1 VLKAHI
7 LVDREFVVA
16 DLDRR
21 VFGAFVE
28 HMGRCVYGGIY
39 EPGHPTAD
47 ENGFRGDVLDLTRE
61 LGPTIIRYPGGNFL
75 SGYNW
80 EDGVGPQEQRPVRRD
95 LAWFSTET
103 NAFGANE
110 FMTWCRKANIEPMF
124 GVNLGTRGADEARQF
139 LEYCNHE
146 GGSTLSDLRRSHG
159 FEKPH
164 DVKFWCIG
172 NEMDG
177 PWQICHRTAEEYGR
191 AALETAKVMRWI
203 DPTIQLAACGSS
215 HRNMLTYGSWEYTVL
230 DHCYD
235 EVDFISLH
243 TYFRND
249 DDQISEYFGVIEL
262 MDSFI
267 KEVAAICDAV
277 GAKRRSYKRIMLS
290 FDEWNVWYKTHK
302 IEHMRKPGWPK
313 APPLIEEVYNTE
325 DALIVGGA
333 LITLMN
339 NADRVKS
346 ACLAQ
351 LVNVIGP
358 IMTETGGAAWRQTI
372 FHPFALA
379 ACYGHGRV
387 MRAKVDSPTYTA
399 TIVPEIPYLCTTV
412 VDNPADGTTTIFA
425 LNRSTTDS
433 LTVHARLRGCGADR
447 VLVEA
452 TELQHANLKAVN
464 TKDAPDTVA
473 PRPLDDVVIDGE
485 DVRIVLKPASWN
497 VVVTRA
503 RTAASAGE

>member
-1 VLKAHI
+1 MKAR
-7 LVDREFVVA
+7 LTVDRDFVIS

-21 VFGAFVE
+21 VFGTFVE

-47 ENGFRGDVLDLTRE
+47 EDGFRGDVLELTRE
-61 LGPTIIRYPGGNFL
+61 LGTTITRYPGGNFL

-80 EDGVGPQEQRPVRRD
+80 EDGVGPSDQRPVRRD

-103 NAFGANE
+103 NQFGTNE
-110 FMTWCRKANIEPMF
+110 FMKWSKKAGIEPMF
-124 GVNLGTRGADEARQF
+124 GVNLGTKGPDEARQF
-139 LEYCNHE
+139 LEYCNHT
-146 GGSTLSDLRRSHG
+146 GGSALSDLRKSHG

-164 DVKFWCIG
+164 DIKFWCLG

-177 PWQICHRTAEEYGR
+177 PWQICHKTAEEYGR
-191 AALETAKVMRWI
+191 VALETAKVMRWV

-215 HRNMLTYGSWEYTVL
+215 HRNMPTYGSWEYQVL

-243 TYFRND
+243 TYFNNNAD
-249 DDQISEYFGVIEL
+249 SASEYFGVIEL
-262 MDSFI
+262 LDAFI

-277 GAKRRSYKRIMLS
+277 GAKRRSHKKIMLS
-290 FDEWNVWYKTHK
+290 LDEWNVWYKTHK
-302 IEHMRKPGWPK
+302 IEHMRKPGWPE
-313 APPLIEEVYNTE
+313 APPLIEEVYNAE

-333 LITLMN
+333 LIAMLN
-339 NADRVKS
+339 NADRVKT

-379 ACYGHGRV
+379 SKYGHGRV
-387 MRAKVDSPTYTA
+387 LRGVVDSPSYSA
-399 TIVPEIPYLCTTV
+399 KAFPEIPYLYSTV
-412 VDNPADGTTTIFA
+412 IDNPADGTTTIFA
-425 LNRSTTDS
+425 LNRSLSDS
-433 LTVHARLRGCGADR
+433 MEVDVDLRGLGKER
-447 VLVEA
+447 SLVAA
-452 TELQHANLKAVN
+452 TEIHHSNLKAVN
-464 TKDAPDTVA
+464 TKDAPNTVA
-473 PRPLDDVVIDGE
+473 PKTNSDVVVDGE
-485 DVRIVLKPASWN
+485 KLRIKLKPASFN
-497 VVVTRA
+497 VIT
-503 RTAASAGE
+503 TKAAPQVN